1 MDLGLSRRSFS
12 GPVKNTRV
20 LSTLVFCLLLLGCG
34 GEDITGNSSQGNTDN
49 SSQGNTGSAQAD
61 GTNSMF
67 PEKVTQNGLAIFGR
81 TGVSSSFLTKVGTAY
96 EAMLQTSSSI
106 DTGMRNSYNST
117 ISSQYVYQRVGL
129 GSPSNYSTMDGGA
142 SSPFDANAVDYIWEG
157 ASGADQI
164 GEVLEHLLHTI
175 TAVGFKLAFSSAW
188 DYNNKNSQ
196 LYKAMQ
202 QAIDAGDYDVS
213 SYSGINDPEDYN
225 RIITQE
231 YAYWLILAEWDYFVE
246 TGKVQNGYGNG
257 NEEFKLGKPAEIISR
272 NPLGHQ
278 LYQDYPEKILS
289 IPNKTLI
296 TSLF

>member
-1 MDLGLSRRSFS
+1 MMGLGLNRRSLS
-12 GPVKNTRV
+12 GLVKNTGA
-20 LSTLVFCLLLLGCG
+20 LSALVFCLLLLGCA
-34 GEDITGNSSQGNTDN
+34 GEDITGNSSE
-49 SSQGNTGSAQAD
+49 GNTGSAQAD

-67 PEKVTQNGLAIFGR
+67 PQKVTQNGLAIFGR

-96 EAMLQTSSSI
+96 EAMLQASSSI

-117 ISSQYVYQRVGL
+117 ISSQYIYQRVGL

-142 SSPFDANAVDYIWEG
+142 SSPFDGNAVDYIWEG
-157 ASGADQI
+157 ASGAEQI

-175 TAVGFKLAFSSAW
+175 TAVGFKLTFSSAW

-202 QAIDAGDYDVS
+202 QAIDVGDYDVS
-213 SYSGINDPEDYN
+213 SYSDINVPEDYN

-246 TGKVQNGYGNG
+246 TGNIQGGYGSG
-257 NEEFKLGKPAEIISR
+257 NEEFKLGKPSEIIAR

-278 LYQDYPEKILS
+278 LYQDYVEKILS
-289 IPNKTLI
+289 IPDKTLI
-296 TSLF
+296 TSIF